1 MSPTLGRYW
10 RCIQGPSTGNA
21 PNSSP
26 LYWVDMGQSNVWGM
40 FDEAVGTLTTATSN
54 LTVVLRPGAVSGLAL
69 MELAGKQ
76 LSVVMKDAPG
86 GTVIYS
92 KTILLDNTPVVS
104 FYDWFY
110 ADYEQLSDAVMTD
123 LPIHF
128 VSNELTISITGVS
141 GLSTVSCGLCQM
153 GKVIPIGTTLSGATV
168 GIVDYSKKTVNAFG
182 NYTIERRAFSKRADY
197 QVIVAKGD
205 FNRIFRAL
213 TGLTSTLCVYV
224 GENAVGYEPLLV
236 WGFYKDT
243 SMVVDYANT
252 RLCNF
257 SIEGLI

>member
-1 MSPTLGRYW
+1 
-10 RCIQGPSTGNA
+10 
-21 PNSSP
+21 
-26 LYWVDMGQSNVWGM
+26 M
-40 FDEAVGTLTTATSN
+40 FDEAVGTLTTATGA

-128 VSNELTISITGVS
+128 VSNELTISITGGTGAS
-141 GLSTVSCGLCQM
+141 IVSCGMCQM
-153 GKVIPIGTTLSGATV
+153 GKVIPIGSTLMGATV

-224 GENAVGYEPLLV
+224 GESAVGYEPLLV